1 MARGHSFLVPYTDNP
16 ASLRGLELAFQL
28 ANGQKDAR
36 VHAVYVVEV
45 DRRLPLDAELPE
57 EFQRGERCLAQAEKI
72 ARDHKSKCEG
82 DILQAR
88 DAGHAIV
95 DEAVELGVEMIVMG
109 VSQHSQESKVLDLG
123 RTADYVLRHAP
134 CEVVIVRDGAVT

>member
-1 MARGHSFLVPYTDNP
+1 VARARSLLVPYTDNP
-16 ASLRGLELAFQL
+16 ESLRGLEVAFQM
-28 ANGQKDAR
+28 AKGDGNTR

-57 EFQRGERCLAQAEKI
+57 EFQRGERCLAEAERVAKVY
-72 ARDHKSKCEG
+72 KTECEG

-95 DEAVELGVEMIVMG
+95 DEAVELGVAMIVMG
-109 VSQHSQESKVLDLG
+109 VTQHAKESKVLDLG
-123 RTADYVLRHAP
+123 KTADYVLRHAP
-134 CEVVIVRDGAVT
+134 CEVVIVRDGSQP

>member
-1 MARGHSFLVPYTDNP
+1 MARTFSLLVPYTQ
-16 ASLRGLELAFQL
+16 SQSSMRGLKLAFQI
-28 ANGQKDAR
+28 ARGDKDLR

-57 EFQRGERCLAQAEKI
+57 EFKQGERCLAEADRI
-72 ARDHKSKCEG
+72 ASEYKATCEG

-109 VSQHSQESKVLDLG
+109 TTQHAKESKQLDLG
-123 RTADYVLRHAP
+123 KTTDYVLRHAP
-134 CEVVIVRDGAVT
+134 CEVVIVRDGSRV

>member
-1 MARGHSFLVPYTDNP
+1 M
-16 ASLRGLELAFQL
+16 RGLEVAFQIARGSEDL
-28 ANGQKDAR
+28 R

-57 EFQRGERCLAQAEKI
+57 EFRLGERCLAEADRVASEYKVTC
-72 ARDHKSKCEG
+72 DG

-95 DEAVELGVEMIVMG
+95 DEAVELGVRMIVMG
-109 VSQHSQESKVLDLG
+109 ATQHAKESKQLDLG
-123 RTADYVLRHAP
+123 KTTDYVLRHAP
-134 CEVVIVRDGAVT
+134 CEVVIVRGGAYA

>member
-1 MARGHSFLVPYTDNP
+1 MARTHSLLVPYTE
-16 ASLRGLELAFQL
+16 SQSSMRGLELAFQL
-28 ANGQKDAR
+28 ARGDKDMR

-57 EFQRGERCLAQAEKI
+57 EFQRGERCLAEADRIAAEYK
-72 ARDHKSKCEG
+72 AKCEG

-95 DEAVELGVEMIVMG
+95 DEAVELGAEMIVMG
-109 VSQHSQESKVLDLG
+109 VSQHAMESKVLDLG
-123 RTADYVLRHAP
+123 KTADYVLRHAP
-134 CEVVIVRDGAVT
+134 CEVVIVRDGSHA